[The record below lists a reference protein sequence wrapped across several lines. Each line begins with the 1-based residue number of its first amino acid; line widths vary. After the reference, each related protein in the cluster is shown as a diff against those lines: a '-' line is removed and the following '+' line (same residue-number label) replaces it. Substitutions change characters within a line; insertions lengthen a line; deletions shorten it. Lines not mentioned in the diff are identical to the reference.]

1 MMLVNNKRT
10 VWCVFFQGL
19 LWLCLNNYA
28 AADSTILRW
37 PMPCGE
43 EMQLKKI
50 HTQTDNNWLSD
61 KELKLGFSGSLS
73 PWFEYTRDVPLVG
86 SLADNNRPDRRYF
99 LMGVYELTQSQYDA
113 VMNPNACN
121 EKDKGKLPARNVS
134 WFDAIDFTRRY
145 TEWLSKNH
153 WDLVTKQVQ
162 NRSIFVRLPTE
173 AEWEFAARGGEAVP
187 DRETFEAPLPPMKG
201 SISNYAWHI
210 GQQSCNGEIQDV
222 GLKQPNPLG
231 LYDMIGNVQ
240 EIVLEPFRFN
250 VAGRLLGQAGGFIAR
265 GGSCTTPK
273 DLLTSAY
280 RTELDYYATTPRI
293 ANKNNMTGFRIVVA
307 SKSYNPMREDE
318 LKRDFDALRNFE
330 RREHLEQNFQQ
341 INEAKIQEDIKSKV
355 AKIKEEFDLE
365 IAQRN
370 RSEKRSIRTML
381 RSAALTIRNYRDDNH
396 KVKTFNKV
404 CHSGKNDTNDP
415 NRRSC
420 LAIPDAQARLAITR
434 SLYGELLFQV
444 SEDFSYQELV
454 AQREI
459 ALKPISA
466 SPKSVDFIDLFLCHV
481 NRYQKQKPPNLD
493 RYFEEIIGFDK
504 RPEMK
509 CG

>member
-1 MMLVNNKRT
+1 V
-10 VWCVFFQGL
+10 
-19 LWLCLNNYA
+19 CLNNHA
-28 AADSTILRW
+28 VADSILSW
-37 PMPCGE
+37 PMPCE
-43 EMQLKKI
+43 EEIQLKKI
-50 HTQTDNNWLSD
+50 YTQTDNNWLSD

-99 LMGVYELTQSQYDA
+99 LMGVYELTQSQFDA

-145 TEWLSKNH
+145 TEWLSKKH

-173 AEWEFAARGGEAVP
+173 AEWEFAARGGEAV
-187 DRETFEAPLPPMKG
+187 DSETFKEPLPPMMG
-201 SISNYAWHI
+201 GISNYAWHI
-210 GQQSCNGEIQDV
+210 GQQSCNGEVQAV
-222 GLKQPNPLG
+222 GLKRPNPLG
-231 LYDMIGNVQ
+231 LYDMIGNVE
-240 EIVLEPFRFN
+240 EIILEPFRFN
-250 VAGRLLGQAGGFIAR
+250 AAGRLLGQPGGYIAR
-265 GGSCTTPK
+265 GGSCTTRK

-280 RTELDYYATTPRI
+280 RTELDYYANTPRI
-293 ANKNNMTGFRIVVA
+293 ANKNHMAGFRIVVA
-307 SKSYNPMREDE
+307 AKSYNPMREDE

-341 INEAKIQEDIKSKV
+341 MNDAKEPEDIKTKV

-365 IAQRN
+365 IARHN
-370 RSEKRSIRTML
+370 RSKKRSIQTML
-381 RSAALTIRNYRDDNH
+381 RSAALTIRNYREDSH
-396 KVKTFNKV
+396 KVKRFNNL
-404 CHSGKNDTNDP
+404 CRTAIKNTNDP
-415 NRRSC
+415 NQPSC
-420 LAIPDAQARLAITR
+420 LAISDAQAKLAITR

-466 SPKSVDFIDLFLCHV
+466 SPKSIDFVDLFLCHV
-481 NRYQKQKPPNLD
+481 DRYQKQKAPNLD
-493 RYFEEIIGFDK
+493 RYFEEILGFDQQ
-504 RPEMK
+504 PGVK